1 MYMRGKF
8 GQKNV
13 ASTYQTAKRQNGM
26 CFDRDF
32 EWKLDCNA
40 YQIKNV
46 QFGMYVRGNFCQK
59 NVVSTYQTAK

>member
-32 EWKLDCNA
+32 VGNLDCNA

-46 QFGMYVRGNFCQK
+46 QFGMYMRGKFGQK
-59 NVVSTYQTAK
+59 NVASTYQTVK

>member
-1 MYMRGKF
+1 
-8 GQKNV
+8 
-13 ASTYQTAKRQNGM
+13 M

-46 QFGMYVRGNFCQK
+46 QFGMYVRVCLG
-59 NVVSTYQTAK
+59 

>member
-1 MYMRGKF
+1 
-8 GQKNV
+8 
-13 ASTYQTAKRQNGM
+13 M

-46 QFGMYVRGNFCQK
+46 QFGMYVIGSFGNK
-59 NVVSTYQTAK
+59 MVANTYQNEKVQFGM

>member
-1 MYMRGKF
+1 
-8 GQKNV
+8 
-13 ASTYQTAKRQNGM
+13 M

-46 QFGMYVRGNFCQK
+46 QFGMYIREVFCLQNVANAYQNVKMQFGMYMRGNFG
-59 NVVSTYQTAK
+59 